1 MWGAGVCGG
10 DRGDSYSRIIVAS
23 QCWLSIR
30 SRGAARGQGRN
41 ILFSFR
47 SKEGLPSTIVMT
59 VGKGCLLF
67 LTIT

>member
-30 SRGAARGQGRN
+30 SRGAAMGQGRN

-59 VGKGCLLF
+59 VGKGSLF
-67 LTIT
+67 ILTTT